1 MKDRVGAEF
10 PILADPGAQV
20 AKAYGVFD
28 VLRDGLAA
36 PSAFIIDED
45 RNILWSFVGS
55 RVNDRARPPALLT
68 ALGELE
74 GL

>member
-10 PILADPGAQV
+10 PILADPGAAV

-28 VLRDGLAA
+28 VLQDGLAA
-36 PSAFIIDED
+36 PAAFIIDND
-45 RNILWSFVGS
+45 RNVLWSYVGS
-55 RVNDRARPPALLT
+55 RVNDRAKAPQLLT

-74 GL
+74 GR

>member
-10 PILADPGAQV
+10 PILADPGAAV

-28 VLRDGLAA
+28 LLRDGLAA
-36 PSAFIIDED
+36 PAGFIIDND
-45 RNILWSFVGS
+45 RNIVWSYVGS

-68 ALGELE
+68 ALAELE
-74 GL
+74 GR